1 LLVTK
6 SNLKFLQQIKDI
18 AEHTTSLKQ
27 LSCFESNTSTT
38 KERSKKKTSYIW
50 AMKILII
57 SSVWVEP
64 NSSAAGS
71 RMLQLIRFF
80 QSQNYNIEYASI
92 ASESEFSFDLSS
104 LGIVQHFAKIND
116 SDFDEL
122 LLQINPDIV
131 LFDRFMVE
139 EQFGWRVLNVL
150 PSVIKI
156 LDTEDLH
163 CLRHTRQEAVKKNNS
178 FDTLNYNSDIA
189 KREIASIFRCDL
201 SLMVSDYEMSLL
213 HTVFQVPTS
222 ILFYLPIWVENLTS
236 VKQDFQTKQDFV
248 FIGNFYH
255 EPNWDS
261 VLVLKNEIWPKLKNL
276 LPDAKL
282 HIYGAYPTQ
291 KAHQLHNSKE
301 RFFIH
306 GRAES
311 AEEVIRSARVLLAP
325 IRFGAGIKGKLL
337 EGMEYGTPSV
347 TTSIGAEA
355 MHDDLSWN
363 GFVANDYSVFISNAV
378 ELYSNQEI
386 WNQAVE
392 NGYEIIKHKF
402 LFSIYES
409 KFLSVL
415 KELQTNLDSHRNSNF
430 IGQMLQ
436 FHTMRSTEFMSR
448 WIEEKNK

>member
-1 LLVTK
+1 
-6 SNLKFLQQIKDI
+6 
-18 AEHTTSLKQ
+18 
-27 LSCFESNTSTT
+27 
-38 KERSKKKTSYIW
+38 
-50 AMKILII
+50 MKILII

-80 QSQNYNIEYASI
+80 QSEKYDVEYASI

-104 LGIVQHFAKIND
+104 LGISQHAVQIND
-116 SDFDEL
+116 SGFDEL

-139 EQFGWRVLNVL
+139 EQFGWRVSNVL
-150 PSVIKI
+150 PKAIKI

-163 CLRHTRQEAVKKNNS
+163 SLRQARHEAVKKNS
-178 FDTLNYNSDIA
+178 ETLNFNSDVA
-189 KREIASIFRCDL
+189 KREIAAIFRCDL
-201 SLMVSDYEMSLL
+201 SLMVSDHEMNLL
-213 HTVFQVPTS
+213 QLIFQVPKS
-222 ILFYLPIWVENLTS
+222 ILFYLPIWIDALTPE
-236 VKQDFQTKQDFV
+236 KPDFQTKLDFV

-261 VLVLKNEIWPKLKNL
+261 VLVLKNEIWPKLKDL
-276 LPDAKL
+276 LPNAKMN
-282 HIYGAYPTQ
+282 IYGAYPTQ
-291 KAHQLHNSKE
+291 KVHQLHNPKE

-355 MHDDLSWN
+355 MHDNLPWN
-363 GFVANDYSVFISNAV
+363 GFVTYDYSDFITKAV
-378 ELYSNQEI
+378 ELYSNQEV
-386 WNQAVE
+386 WELAVE
-392 NGYEIIKHKF
+392 NGYKIIQQKF
-402 LFSIYES
+402 MFSIYKS
-409 KFLSVL
+409 DFVTTLNQ
-415 KELQTNLDSHRNSNF
+415 LQTNLEAHRNSNF

>member
-1 LLVTK
+1 
-6 SNLKFLQQIKDI
+6 
-18 AEHTTSLKQ
+18 
-27 LSCFESNTSTT
+27 
-38 KERSKKKTSYIW
+38 
-50 AMKILII
+50 MKILII

-80 QSQNYNIEYASI
+80 QSENYSVEYTSI
-92 ASESEFSFDLSS
+92 ASESDFSFDLSS
-104 LGIVQHFAKIND
+104 LGITQHFIQIND
-116 SDFDEL
+116 SSFDEL
-122 LLQINPDIV
+122 LLQINPNMV

-139 EQFGWRVLNVL
+139 EQFGWRVSNVL
-150 PSVIKI
+150 PSAIKI

-163 CLRHTRQEAVKKNNS
+163 GLRHARHEAVKKNS
-178 FDTLNYNSDIA
+178 EILNYNSDVA

-201 SLMVSDYEMSLL
+201 SLMVSDFEMNLL
-213 HTVFQVPTS
+213 QTVFQVPKS
-222 ILFYLPIWVENLTS
+222 ILFYLPLWIDDLVKENP
-236 VKQDFQTKQDFV
+236 DFRVKQDFV

-261 VLVLKNEIWPKLKNL
+261 VLILKNEIWPKLKDL
-276 LPDAKL
+276 LPNAKMN
-282 HIYGAYPTQ
+282 IYGAYPTQ
-291 KAHQLHNSKE
+291 KVHQLHNPKE

-337 EGMEYGTPSV
+337 EGMQYGTPSV

-355 MHDDLSWN
+355 MHDNLPWN
-363 GFVANDYSVFISNAV
+363 GFVTYDYSDFIAKAV
-378 ELYSNQEI
+378 ELYTNQEV
-386 WNQAVE
+386 WEQAVE
-392 NGYEIIKHKF
+392 NGYEIIQQKF
-402 LFSIYES
+402 MFSIYMS
-409 KFLSVL
+409 KFLDVL
-415 KELQTNLDSHRNSNF
+415 NELQNNLELHRNANF

>member
-1 LLVTK
+1 
-6 SNLKFLQQIKDI
+6 
-18 AEHTTSLKQ
+18 
-27 LSCFESNTSTT
+27 
-38 KERSKKKTSYIW
+38 
-50 AMKILII
+50 MKILII

-71 RMLQLIRFF
+71 RMLQLIHFF
-80 QSQNYNIEYASI
+80 QSEKYSVEYASI

-104 LGIVQHFAKIND
+104 LGIIQHAIQINN

-122 LLQINPDIV
+122 LLQINPNIV

-139 EQFGWRVLNVL
+139 EQFGWRVSNVL
-150 PSVIKI
+150 PNAIKI

-163 CLRHTRQEAVKKNNS
+163 CLRQARHEAVKKNS
-178 FDTLNYNSDIA
+178 ETLNYNSDVA
-189 KREIASIFRCDL
+189 KREIAAIFRCDL
-201 SLMVSDYEMSLL
+201 SLMVSDHEMNLL
-213 HTVFQVPTS
+213 QLIFQVPKS
-222 ILFYLPIWVENLTS
+222 ILFYLPIWVEGFTPE
-236 VKQDFQTKQDFV
+236 KPDFQAKQDFV

-261 VLVLKNEIWPKLKNL
+261 VLVLKNEIWPKLKDL
-276 LPDAKL
+276 LPNAKL
-282 HIYGAYPTQ
+282 NIYGAYPTQ
-291 KAHQLHNSKE
+291 KVHQLHNPKE

-355 MHDDLSWN
+355 MHNNLPWN
-363 GFVANDYSVFISNAV
+363 GFVTDDYSDLVTKAV

-386 WNQAVE
+386 WEQVVE
-392 NGYEIIKHKF
+392 NGYEIIEQKF
-402 LFSIYES
+402 MFSIYKS
-409 KFLSVL
+409 NFLEVL
-415 KELQTNLDSHRNSNF
+415 DHLQDNLESHRNNNF

>member
-1 LLVTK
+1 M
-6 SNLKFLQQIKDI
+6 N
-18 AEHTTSLKQ
+18 
-27 LSCFESNTSTT
+27 
-38 KERSKKKTSYIW
+38 
-50 AMKILII
+50 KILII

-80 QSQNYNIEYASI
+80 QSEKYSVEYASI
-92 ASESEFSFDLSS
+92 ASESEFSFDLSN
-104 LGIVQHFAKIND
+104 LGITQYSIQIND
-116 SDFDEL
+116 SSFDEL
-122 LLQINPDIV
+122 LLQINPNMV

-139 EQFGWRVLNVL
+139 EQFGWRVSNVL
-150 PSVIKI
+150 PNAIKI

-163 CLRHTRQEAVKKNNS
+163 CLRHARHEAVKKNSS
-178 FDTLNYNSDIA
+178 FASLNYNSDVA

-201 SLMVSDYEMSLL
+201 SLMVSDYEMNLL
-213 HTVFQVPTS
+213 QTVFQVPKS
-222 ILFYLPIWVENLTS
+222 ILFYLPIWIDNV
-236 VKQDFQTKQDFV
+236 TKEQQNFESKKDFV

-261 VLVLKNEIWPKLKNL
+261 VLVLKNEIWPKLKDL
-276 LPDAKL
+276 LPTAKL
-282 HIYGAYPTQ
+282 NIYGAYPTQ
-291 KAHQLHNSKE
+291 KVHQLHNPKE

-306 GRAES
+306 GRAKN

-337 EGMEYGTPSV
+337 ECMKYGTPSV

-355 MHDDLSWN
+355 MHENLPWN
-363 GFVANDYSVFISNAV
+363 GFVTDDYADFIAKAV
-378 ELYSNQEI
+378 ELHSNQYI
-386 WNQAVE
+386 WEQTVD
-392 NGYEIIKHKF
+392 NGYEIIQQKF
-402 LFSIYES
+402 MFSNYKS
-409 KFLSVL
+409 KFLDVL
-415 KELQTNLDSHRNSNF
+415 NTLQNNLELHRNSNF

>member
-1 LLVTK
+1 
-6 SNLKFLQQIKDI
+6 
-18 AEHTTSLKQ
+18 
-27 LSCFESNTSTT
+27 
-38 KERSKKKTSYIW
+38 
-50 AMKILII
+50 MKILII

-80 QSQNYNIEYASI
+80 QSENYSVEYASI
-92 ASESEFSFDLSS
+92 ASESDFSFDLSS
-104 LGIVQHFAKIND
+104 LGITQHFIQIND
-116 SDFDEL
+116 SSFDEL
-122 LLQINPDIV
+122 LLQINPNMV

-139 EQFGWRVLNVL
+139 EQFGWRVSNVL
-150 PSVIKI
+150 PSAIKI

-163 CLRHTRQEAVKKNNS
+163 GLRNARHEAVKKNIS
-178 FDTLNYNSDIA
+178 FENLNYNSDVA

-201 SLMVSDYEMSLL
+201 SLMVSDFEMNLL
-213 HTVFQVPTS
+213 QTVFQVPKS
-222 ILFYLPIWVENLTS
+222 ILFYLPLWIDDLVKENP
-236 VKQDFQTKQDFV
+236 DFRVKQDFV

-261 VLVLKNEIWPKLKNL
+261 VLILKNEIWPKLKDL
-276 LPDAKL
+276 LPNAKMN
-282 HIYGAYPTQ
+282 IYGAYPTQ
-291 KAHQLHNSKE
+291 KVHQLHNPKE

-337 EGMEYGTPSV
+337 EGMQYGTPSV

-355 MHDDLSWN
+355 MHDNLPWN
-363 GFVANDYSVFISNAV
+363 GFVTYDYSDFIAKAV
-378 ELYSNQEI
+378 ELYTNQEV
-386 WNQAVE
+386 WEQAVE
-392 NGYEIIKHKF
+392 NGYEIIQQKF
-402 LFSIYES
+402 MFSIYMS
-409 KFLSVL
+409 KFLDVL
-415 KELQTNLDSHRNSNF
+415 NELQNNLELHRNANF

>member
-1 LLVTK
+1 
-6 SNLKFLQQIKDI
+6 
-18 AEHTTSLKQ
+18 
-27 LSCFESNTSTT
+27 
-38 KERSKKKTSYIW
+38 
-50 AMKILII
+50 MKILII

-80 QSQNYNIEYASI
+80 QSEKYIVEYASI

-104 LGIVQHFAKIND
+104 LGITQHTIQLND
-116 SDFDEL
+116 SSFDEL
-122 LLQINPDIV
+122 LLQINPNTV

-139 EQFGWRVLNVL
+139 EQFGWRVSNTL
-150 PSVIKI
+150 PNTIKI

-163 CLRHTRQEAVKKNNS
+163 CLRQARHEAVKKNS
-178 FDTLNYNSDIA
+178 ESLNFNSDVA

-201 SLMVSDYEMSLL
+201 SLMVSDHEMNLL
-213 HTVFQVPTS
+213 QLIFQVPKS
-222 ILFYLPIWVENLTS
+222 ILFYLPIWIENLS
-236 VKQDFQTKQDFV
+236 FEKSGFQTKQDFI

-261 VLVLKNEIWPKLKNL
+261 VLILKNEIWPKLKEL
-276 LPDAKL
+276 LPNTKL
-282 HIYGAYPTQ
+282 NIYGAYPTQ
-291 KAHQLHNSKE
+291 KVHQLHNPKE

-311 AEEVIRSARVLLAP
+311 AEEVIRSAKVLLAP

-337 EGMEYGTPSV
+337 ECMEYGTPSV

-355 MHDDLSWN
+355 MHDNLPWN
-363 GFVANDYSVFISNAV
+363 GFVTYDYSDFITKAV
-378 ELYSNQEI
+378 ELYSNQEV
-386 WNQAVE
+386 WEQAVA
-392 NGYEIIKHKF
+392 NGYEIIKQKF
-402 LFSIYES
+402 MFSIYRS
-409 KFLSVL
+409 NFLEVL
-415 KELQTNLDSHRNSNF
+415 ENLQTNLESHRNSNF

>member
-1 LLVTK
+1 MK
-6 SNLKFLQQIKDI
+6 
-18 AEHTTSLKQ
+18 
-27 LSCFESNTSTT
+27 
-38 KERSKKKTSYIW
+38 
-50 AMKILII
+50 KILII

-80 QSQNYNIEYASI
+80 QSENYVVEYASI
-92 ASESEFSFDLSS
+92 ASVSEFSFDLST
-104 LGIVQHFAKIND
+104 LGIVQHTIHIND
-116 SDFDEL
+116 SGFDIL

-139 EQFGWRVLNVL
+139 EQFGWRISNLL
-150 PSVIKI
+150 PNAIKI

-163 CLRHTRQEAVKKNNS
+163 CLRHARHEAVKNNQL
-178 FDTLNYNSDIA
+178 FDSLNYNSDVA
-189 KREIASIFRCDL
+189 KREIAAIFRCDL
-201 SLMVSDYEMSLL
+201 SLMVSDFEMNLL
-213 HTVFQVPTS
+213 QMLFQVPKF
-222 ILFYLPIWVENLTS
+222 ILFYLPLWIEDF
-236 VKQDFQTKQDFV
+236 VKEAPNFETKHDFV

-261 VLVLKNEIWPKLKNL
+261 VLVLKNEIWPKLKEL
-276 LPDAKL
+276 LPNAKL
-282 HIYGAYPTQ
+282 NIYGAYPSQ
-291 KAHQLHNSKE
+291 KVHQLNNPKE

-306 GRAES
+306 GRADS

-337 EGMEYGTPSV
+337 EGMQYGTPSV

-355 MHDDLSWN
+355 MLDNLSWN
-363 GFVANDYSVFISNAV
+363 GFVADDYSDFIGKAV
-378 ELYSNQEI
+378 ELYSNPNIFET
-386 WNQAVE
+386 AVE
-392 NGYEIIKHKF
+392 NGYEIIQRKF
-402 LFSIYES
+402 LFSLYES
-409 KFLSVL
+409 KFLDL
-415 KELQTNLDSHRNSNF
+415 LNQLQNNLEAHRNTNF

>member
-1 LLVTK
+1 
-6 SNLKFLQQIKDI
+6 
-18 AEHTTSLKQ
+18 
-27 LSCFESNTSTT
+27 
-38 KERSKKKTSYIW
+38 
-50 AMKILII
+50 MKILII

-80 QSQNYNIEYASI
+80 QSEKYIVEYASI
-92 ASESEFSFDLSS
+92 ASESEFSYDLSN
-104 LGIVQHFAKIND
+104 LGITQHAIQLND
-116 SDFDEL
+116 SSFDEL
-122 LLQINPDIV
+122 LTQIAPNMV

-139 EQFGWRVLNVL
+139 EQFGWRVSNVL
-150 PSVIKI
+150 PNAIKI

-163 CLRHTRQEAVKKNNS
+163 CLRQARHEAVKKNS
-178 FDTLNYNSDIA
+178 ETLNYNSDVA

-201 SLMVSDYEMSLL
+201 SLMVSDHEMNLL
-213 HTVFQVPTS
+213 QLIFQVPKS
-222 ILFYLPIWVENLTS
+222 ILFYLPIWIGDLT
-236 VKQDFQTKQDFV
+236 KEQPNFEGKKDFV

-261 VLVLKNEIWPKLKNL
+261 VLILKNEIWPKLRDL
-276 LPDAKL
+276 LPNVKL
-282 HIYGAYPTQ
+282 NIYGAYPTQ
-291 KAHQLHNSKE
+291 KVHQLHNPNE

-306 GRAES
+306 GRAEI
-311 AEEVIRSARVLLAP
+311 AEEVIRSARVLVAP

-337 EGMEYGTPSV
+337 ECMEYGTPSV

-355 MHDDLSWN
+355 MHDNLPWN
-363 GFVANDYSVFISNAV
+363 GFVTYDYSDFIDKAV

-386 WNQAVE
+386 WEQAVT
-392 NGYEIIKHKF
+392 NGYEIIEQKF
-402 LFSIYES
+402 MFSIYKS
-409 KFLSVL
+409 KFLDVL
-415 KELQTNLDSHRNSNF
+415 KNLQNNLESHRNNNF

>member
-1 LLVTK
+1 
-6 SNLKFLQQIKDI
+6 
-18 AEHTTSLKQ
+18 
-27 LSCFESNTSTT
+27 
-38 KERSKKKTSYIW
+38 
-50 AMKILII
+50 MKILII

-80 QSQNYNIEYASI
+80 QSEKYSVEYASI

-104 LGIVQHFAKIND
+104 LGISKHSIQIND

-122 LLQINPDIV
+122 LLQINPNLV

-139 EQFGWRVLNVL
+139 EQFGWRVSNVL
-150 PSVIKI
+150 PKAIKI

-163 CLRHTRQEAVKKNNS
+163 CLRHARHEAVKKNS
-178 FDTLNYNSDIA
+178 ETLNFNSDVA
-189 KREIASIFRCDL
+189 KREIAAIFRCDL
-201 SLMVSDYEMSLL
+201 SLMVSDYEMNLL
-213 HTVFQVPTS
+213 QTVFQVPKS
-222 ILFYLPIWVENLTS
+222 ILFYLPIWIENFIPE
-236 VKQDFQTKQDFV
+236 KPEFQTKNDFV

-261 VLVLKNEIWPKLKNL
+261 VLVLKNEIWLKLKDL
-276 LPDAKL
+276 LPNAKL
-282 HIYGAYPTQ
+282 NIYGAYPTQ
-291 KAHQLHNSKE
+291 KVHQLHNPKE

-337 EGMEYGTPSV
+337 ECMEYGTPTV

-355 MHDDLSWN
+355 MRDNLPWN
-363 GFVANDYSVFISNAV
+363 GFVTYDYSDFITKAV
-378 ELYSNQEI
+378 ELYTNQVI
-386 WNQAVE
+386 WDQAVE
-392 NGYEIIKHKF
+392 NGFGIIEHKF
-402 LFSIYES
+402 LFSIYRTE
-409 KFLSVL
+409 FLNVL
-415 KELQTNLDSHRNSNF
+415 NELQINLESHRNSNF

>member
-1 LLVTK
+1 
-6 SNLKFLQQIKDI
+6 
-18 AEHTTSLKQ
+18 
-27 LSCFESNTSTT
+27 
-38 KERSKKKTSYIW
+38 
-50 AMKILII
+50 MKILII

-71 RMLQLIRFF
+71 RMLQLIHFF
-80 QSQNYNIEYASI
+80 QSEKYIVEYASI

-104 LGIVQHFAKIND
+104 LGIIQHAIQINN

-122 LLQINPDIV
+122 LLQINPNIV

-139 EQFGWRVLNVL
+139 EQFGWRVSNVL
-150 PSVIKI
+150 PNAIKI

-163 CLRHTRQEAVKKNNS
+163 CLRQARHEAVKKNS
-178 FDTLNYNSDIA
+178 ETLNYNSDVA
-189 KREIASIFRCDL
+189 KREIAAIFRCDL
-201 SLMVSDYEMSLL
+201 SLMVSDHEMNLL
-213 HTVFQVPTS
+213 QLIFQVPKS
-222 ILFYLPIWVENLTS
+222 ILFYLPIWIDALTPE
-236 VKQDFQTKQDFV
+236 KPDFQTKLDFV

-261 VLVLKNEIWPKLKNL
+261 VLVLKNEIWPKLKEL
-276 LPDAKL
+276 LPNAKL
-282 HIYGAYPTQ
+282 NIYGAYPTQ
-291 KAHQLHNSKE
+291 KVHQLHNPKE
-301 RFFIH
+301 RFFIQ

-337 EGMEYGTPSV
+337 ECMEYGTPSV

-355 MHDDLSWN
+355 MHDNLPWN
-363 GFVANDYSVFISNAV
+363 GFVADDYSDFIAKAV
-378 ELYSNQEI
+378 ELYSNQEV
-386 WNQAVE
+386 WEQAVE

-402 LFSIYES
+402 LFSIYRTQ
-409 KFLSVL
+409 FLNVL
-415 KELQTNLDSHRNSNF
+415 KELQTNLESHRNANF

-448 WIEEKNK
+448 WIEEKNR

>member
-1 LLVTK
+1 
-6 SNLKFLQQIKDI
+6 
-18 AEHTTSLKQ
+18 
-27 LSCFESNTSTT
+27 
-38 KERSKKKTSYIW
+38 
-50 AMKILII
+50 MKILII

-80 QSQNYNIEYASI
+80 QSEKYEVEYASI

-104 LGIVQHFAKIND
+104 LGITQHSVQIND
-116 SDFDEL
+116 SGFDEL

-139 EQFGWRVLNVL
+139 EQFGWRVSNVL
-150 PSVIKI
+150 PKTIKI

-163 CLRHTRQEAVKKNNS
+163 CLRQARHEAVRKNS
-178 FDTLNYNSDIA
+178 ETLNYNSDVA
-189 KREIASIFRCDL
+189 KREIAAIFRCDL
-201 SLMVSDYEMSLL
+201 SLMVSDHEMNLL
-213 HTVFQVPTS
+213 QLVFQVPKS
-222 ILFYLPIWVENLTS
+222 ILFYLPIWVDALTPE
-236 VKQDFQTKQDFV
+236 KPDFQTKLDFV

-261 VLVLKNEIWPKLKNL
+261 VLVLKNEIWPKLKDL
-276 LPDAKL
+276 LPNAKL
-282 HIYGAYPTQ
+282 NIYGAYPTQ
-291 KAHQLHNSKE
+291 KVHQLHNPKE

-311 AEEVIRSARVLLAP
+311 AEEVIRSARILLAP

-355 MHDDLSWN
+355 MHDNLPWN
-363 GFVANDYSVFISNAV
+363 GFITIDYSDFITKTV
-378 ELYSNQEI
+378 ELYSNQEV
-386 WNQAVE
+386 WEQAVE
-392 NGYEIIKHKF
+392 KGYEIIKQKF
-402 LFSIYES
+402 MFSIYKS
-409 KFLSVL
+409 NFLDVL
-415 KELQTNLDSHRNSNF
+415 KELQTNLETHRNANF